1 MVLRSTSSSST
12 RKLLLWAKVWW
23 PHRLLIASLSSITST
38 IPSIIVIS
46 QWTTAVHPKFSLR
59 KVPYSLHSNIQV
71 GQKLQA
77 TRLEWSLYP
86 DERGLAHPANRSP
99 NRKVTI
105 EQNDNLE
112 VEVKRMP
119 KCATLKQTAFYTE
132 DSLQYKYK
140 GIFLSLFCGLLNLG
154 GEFCVV
160 LCF

>member
-1 MVLRSTSSSST
+1 MSAYILGIISAGGFAAKFLNSLGYFLVASCIVTVNNIRYCMQR
-12 RKLLLWAKVWW
+12 RK
-23 PHRLLIASLSSITST
+23 
-38 IPSIIVIS
+38 
-46 QWTTAVHPKFSLR
+46 F
-59 KVPYSLHSNIQV
+59 
-71 GQKLQA
+71 
-77 TRLEWSLYP
+77 
-86 DERGLAHPANRSP
+86 
-99 NRKVTI
+99 I